1 MNLTQKLELFRQ
13 QADAL
18 AKTIEDISSCV
29 IVSRSKRIDIIQR
42 CVCEMVGVPLVCM
55 QSTSR
60 IARYV
65 EARWIAYAISRE
77 LTAKSFEE
85 IASNFRAGTD
95 HGTILYGITQ
105 LKQRMGLEPRLG
117 ATVAE
122 IQAECRKRLDAHEMP
137 LFAVSKKSKQPN
149 KDKAK

>member
-18 AKTIEDISSCV
+18 AKTIEDISSFV

-55 QSTSR
+55 QSSSR

-65 EARWIAYAISRE
+65 EARWIAYTITRE
-77 LTAKSFEE
+77 LTAKSYEE
-85 IASNFRAGTD
+85 IG
-95 HGTILYGITQ
+95 
-105 LKQRMGLEPRLG
+105 
-117 ATVAE
+117 
-122 IQAECRKRLDAHEMP
+122 
-137 LFAVSKKSKQPN
+137 
-149 KDKAK
+149 

>member
-18 AKTIEDISSCV
+18 AKTIEDISSFV

-42 CVCEMVGVPLVCM
+42 CVCEMVGVPIVCM
-55 QSTSR
+55 QSGSR

-65 EARWIAYAISRE
+65 EARWIAYTITRE
-77 LTAKSFEE
+77 LTAKSYEK
-85 IASNFRAGTD
+85 IGSNFRAGTD
-95 HGTILYGITQ
+95 HGTIINGINE
-105 LKQRMGLEPRLG
+105 LRLRISVDPKLG

-122 IQAECRKRLDAHEMP
+122 IKAECKKRIDAHAMP
-137 LFAVSKKSKQPN
+137 LFT
-149 KDKAK
+149 KAKKTKTQ

>member
-18 AKTIEDISSCV
+18 AKTIEDISSYV

-42 CVCEMVGVPLVCM
+42 CVCEMLCVPLVAM
-55 QSTSR
+55 QSSSR
-60 IARYV
+60 KAHLV
-65 EARWIAYAISRE
+65 QPRWIAYHIARD

-85 IASNFRAGTD
+85 IATNFREGTN
-95 HGTILYGITQ
+95 HGTVMYGIAE
-105 LKQRMGLEPRLG
+105 LRKRCSVDAKLG

-122 IQAECRKRLDAHEMP
+122 VKAECKKRLDAHAMP
-137 LFAVSKKSKQPN
+137 LFTKSKKTKTQ
-149 KDKAK
+149 